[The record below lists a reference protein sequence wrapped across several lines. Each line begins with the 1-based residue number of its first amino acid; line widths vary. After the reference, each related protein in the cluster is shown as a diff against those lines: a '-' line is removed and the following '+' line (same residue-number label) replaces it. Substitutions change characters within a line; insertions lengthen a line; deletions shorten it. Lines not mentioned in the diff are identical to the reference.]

1 MEWTGICGG
10 MYEGHNKK
18 LHMAS
23 GVYHST
29 CSEHIFEV
37 NSGIIMDTHP
47 IQYQWAVIYIL
58 LDANLEFLGLNP
70 RSLFLPKHMDVGES
84 IKQHMGLLSLLTTP

>member
-47 IQYQWAVIYIL
+47 IQVLTL
-58 LDANLEFLGLNP
+58 LAASLGSCSCVLN
-70 RSLFLPKHMDVGES
+70 FDKES
-84 IKQHMGLLSLLTTP
+84 RI